1 MKRSEIKQLL
11 LESLLEVLN
20 TPEEKDKYDFLT
32 GQKYAIN
39 DRQRG
44 IEDRDISQQSKAF
57 KKGYKS
63 VMGGWWDKVNSKLT
77 NFVGAFGYGNSRKLE

>member
-20 TPEEKDKYDFLT
+20 TPEERDKYDFLT

-39 DRQRG
+39 DKKNGR
-44 IEDRDISQQSKAF
+44 EDRDISKQSKAF
-57 KKGYKS
+57 QKGYNS
-63 VMGGWWDKVNSKLT
+63 VMGGWWDKVNNKLT
-77 NFVGAFGYGNSRKLE
+77 QFLGQVGLSNSR

>member
-39 DRQRG
+39 DKKNG
-44 IEDRDISQQSKAF
+44 YEGRDISKLSKAF
-57 KKGYKS
+57 QKGYNS
-63 VMGGWWDKVNSKLT
+63 VMGGWWDRFNNKFTSMLGQIGLSNQK
-77 NFVGAFGYGNSRKLE
+77 